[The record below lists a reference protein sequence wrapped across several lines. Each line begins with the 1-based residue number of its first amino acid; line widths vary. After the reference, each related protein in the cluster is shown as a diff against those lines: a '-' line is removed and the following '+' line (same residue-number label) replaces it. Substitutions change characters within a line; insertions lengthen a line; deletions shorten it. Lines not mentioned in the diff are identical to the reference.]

1 MADGRRLNQQPLYG
15 VGQLT
20 RQPKQAAGS
29 SGREEIR
36 AGDLFLLPL
45 AGAQAMLDAWLGWF
59 GDHRKPP
66 FDDEAALPWTMP
78 HRVTLELTTL
88 RLRDFSAQ
96 KAGRPVLICAPYAL
110 HSALI
115 TDFAPAHSIV
125 QALQQGGVSRV
136 HVTDWRSATP
146 QMRSLSIDSYLAD
159 LNVAIDEIGPPVD
172 LVGLCQGGWL
182 SLVYAARFPEKVR
195 RLVLV
200 GAPVDVSCQ
209 SPLSQMAATL
219 PHAAFAGLVNATTG
233 LVSGLQLRSVW
244 SAALNAPDEA
254 VRQSFAD
261 ANDGGHLLARFQ
273 RWNDATL
280 DLPGV
285 YYVEVADRVFREN
298 RIAKGGFVALG
309 RRIDLRRFTLPVF
322 LLVGTEDRVVP
333 AEQALATAGLL
344 GTPAAQVEIAVE
356 PCGHLGLFMGEA
368 ALNRGW
374 RRIAAWLCADEPSRS
389 LDQAPPRDFAAV
401 AASSRT

>member
-1 MADGRRLNQQPLYG
+1 
-15 VGQLT
+15 LT

-88 RLRDFSAQ
+88 RLRDFSGQ

-159 LNVAIDEIGPPVD
+159 LNVASILAWARPAQIDMSAFPKVAE
-172 LVGLCQGGWL
+172 WL
-182 SLVYAARFPEKVR
+182 RICADRPAAR
-195 RLVLV
+195 
-200 GAPVDVSCQ
+200 
-209 SPLSQMAATL
+209 
-219 PHAAFAGLVNATTG
+219 
-233 LVSGLQLRSVW
+233 
-244 SAALNAPDEA
+244 A
-254 VRQSFAD
+254 VRQ
-261 ANDGGHLLARFQ
+261 LQ
-273 RWNDATL
+273 R
-280 DLPGV
+280 
-285 YYVEVADRVFREN
+285 E
-298 RIAKGGFVALG
+298 
-309 RRIDLRRFTLPVF
+309 
-322 LLVGTEDRVVP
+322 
-333 AEQALATAGLL
+333 
-344 GTPAAQVEIAVE
+344 
-356 PCGHLGLFMGEA
+356 
-368 ALNRGW
+368 
-374 RRIAAWLCADEPSRS
+374 
-389 LDQAPPRDFAAV
+389 
-401 AASSRT
+401 